1 MRMLLPGALLVAAF
15 FGVVALHT
23 GPSVRAQDTPA
34 ADDRTT
40 TPGATEADLTAAIDR
55 EIAAVWKRDSVT
67 PAQAAGDAEFLRRVY
82 LDTVGMPPSY
92 DEAVDFLDSQDTN
105 KRNALIDKL
114 VADPR
119 FGQHMANHWAVL
131 LTPRNAQVLS
141 GGTYFADWLARRIQ
155 DGVSFDQVIRE
166 ILTARGEMLDNPAV
180 VPWFRDGEGERITDM
195 MGKLT
200 KSLMGVQIQCAE
212 CHDHPYDDAIPQ
224 SAFQG
229 MTAFLTPTRAVVDN
243 RSQPATATVSED
255 LTAVKRIFDAI
266 RQYDKLRKDQQAQ
279 VDFYRPYVN
288 PVTLDGAKA
297 PTDKPQL
304 WRDRLAAWWLGK
316 DNVQTRRYVANR
328 LWFMAFGTAIVSPVD
343 DFNPLNEA
351 SHPELLDALAADLL
365 AGGWDIRRVYRAIL
379 KSKAWQ
385 LSSENPPAK
394 AEKWH
399 FAAYPVRALAPEQF
413 LTSLIGLMDPAQSKQ
428 FVDSALRG
436 SFTAAK
442 AEYER
447 RAAEQEKAG
456 GKYYKFD
463 LARLERFE
471 KQFTAIDGR
480 WWLTRYA
487 AGRYVSLSSDDE
499 NTSADGFA
507 LSIDQAL
514 AVMNGDFTNSL
525 AGSGANTLLD
535 RVLKRHKDP
544 GERFDALYL
553 TILSRKPTAAERE
566 RWRAQIK
573 DQKNP
578 LPMVEDLIYAL
589 LMTTEFGT
597 NH

>member
-1 MRMLLPGALLVAAF
+1 MADEAAGERETASGAK
-15 FGVVALHT
+15 
-23 GPSVRAQDTPA
+23 
-34 ADDRTT
+34 
-40 TPGATEADLTAAIDR
+40 EADLTAAIDR
-55 EIAAVWKRDSVT
+55 EIAAVWKRDSIT
-67 PAQAAGDAEFLRRVY
+67 PAQPSGDAEFLRRVY

-92 DEAVDFLDSQDTN
+92 DEAVEFLDSKDTG
-105 KRNALIDKL
+105 KRSALIDKL

-119 FGQHMANHWAVL
+119 FGRHMANNWAVL
-131 LTPRNAQVLS
+131 LTPRAAQVLS
-141 GGTYFADWLARRIQ
+141 GGTYFADWLARRITE
-155 DGVSFDQVIRE
+155 GVSFDQVIRE
-166 ILTARGEMLDNPAV
+166 IITARGEMLDNPAV

-212 CHDHPYDDAIPQ
+212 CHDHPYDDDIPQ

-266 RQYDKLRKDQQAQ
+266 KQYDKLRKDQQAQ

-288 PVTLDGAKA
+288 PTTLDGTKA
-297 PTDKPQL
+297 PTENPAV

-351 SHPELLDALAADLL
+351 SHPELLDALAGDLL
-365 AGGWDIRRVYRAIL
+365 AGEWDIRRVYRAIL
-379 KSKAWQ
+379 KSRTWQ

-413 LTSLIGLMDPAQSKQ
+413 LTTLIGLMDPAKSKQ
-428 FVDSALRG
+428 LVDTALSG

-442 AEYER
+442 TEYQR

-463 LARLERFE
+463 IERLERFE

-499 NTSADGFA
+499 NTSADGFT

-553 TILSRKPTAAERE
+553 TILSRKPTAAERQ
-566 RWRAQIK
+566 RWRAMIK
-573 DQKNP
+573 DEKSP
-578 LPMVEDLIYAL
+578 MPMVEDLIYAL